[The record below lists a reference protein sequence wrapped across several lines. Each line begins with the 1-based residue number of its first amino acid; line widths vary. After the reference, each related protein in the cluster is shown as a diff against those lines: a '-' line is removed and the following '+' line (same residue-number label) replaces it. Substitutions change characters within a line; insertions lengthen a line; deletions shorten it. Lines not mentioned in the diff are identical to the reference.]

1 MLGNENDSKLIF
13 FFEKSAGECITFD
26 NHRILH
32 GRKGFEP
39 TPGSTRLYHGS
50 YMAWDEVRSRMNVIK
65 YITVT
70 LSPGVQ

>member
-1 MLGNENDSKLIF
+1 MIKELF
-13 FFEKSAGECITFD
+13 CFVFQKSAGECITFD

-65 YITVT
+65 YMMNHF
-70 LSPGVQ
+70 LQNFRLF